1 MLWSLTGCAVKCYF
15 SIFRRFPKLSQ
26 SIIKSSIF
34 DNIRIVLC
42 QTSHPG
48 NIGSTARA
56 MKTMGFKHLYLVNPD
71 KYPNEQATA
80 MAAGAD
86 DVLDFAIV
94 TDTLSEALVGCGFA
108 IGLSARKRYLSHE
121 TVNVR
126 EAALQANI
134 YADSQPVAFVFGTEM
149 SGLTNAELDCCQ
161 LLAMIPANPE
171 YSSLNLA
178 MAVQLVCYELRMTAI
193 NDGLQANI
201 HATSGDADK
210 ITELATN
217 DDLERFYTHLEET
230 LLHIGYLNP
239 NAPKKLFER
248 MRRLYSRARL
258 EKEEVNLLRG
268 VLTLTKE
275 PRKHTKY

>member
-1 MLWSLTGCAVKCYF
+1 
-15 SIFRRFPKLSQ
+15 LSQ
-26 SIIKSSIF
+26 NIF
-34 DNIRIVLC
+34 DNIRIILC
-42 QTSHPG
+42 ATSHPG

-56 MKTMGFKHLYLVNPD
+56 MKTMGFKHLYLVNPH

-80 MAAGAD
+80 LAAGAD

-94 TDTLSEALVGCGFA
+94 TETLSQALVGCAFA
-108 IGLSARKRYLSHE
+108 VGMSARKRYLSHE
-121 TVNVR
+121 TVNAR
-126 EAALQANI
+126 EAALQANKI
-134 YADSQPVAFVFGTEM
+134 AASQPVAFVFGTEM

-161 LLAMIPANPE
+161 LLAMVPANPE

-178 MAVQLVCYELRMTAI
+178 MAVQLMCYELRMDA
-193 NDGLQANI
+193 LQGKLDVPA
-201 HATSGDADK
+201 G
-210 ITELATN
+210 EVLATN
-217 DDLERFYTHLEET
+217 DELERFYAHLEET

>member
-1 MLWSLTGCAVKCYF
+1 
-15 SIFRRFPKLSQ
+15 LSQ
-26 SIIKSSIF
+26 TLF
-34 DNIRIVLC
+34 ENIRIVLC
-42 QTSHPG
+42 ATSHPG

-56 MKTMGFKHLYLVNPD
+56 MKTMGFKHLYLVNPE

-94 TDTLSEALVGCGFA
+94 TQTLSEALVGCGFA
-108 IGLSARKRYLSHE
+108 IGMSARKRYLSHE
-121 TVNVR
+121 TVNPR
-126 EAALQANI
+126 QAAQQANQ
-134 YADSQPVAFVFGTEM
+134 YAASQPVAFVFGTEM

-178 MAVQLVCYELRMTAI
+178 MAVQVMCYELKMLTIDDAPE
-193 NDGLQANI
+193 ANN
-201 HATSGDADK
+201 HAASSDVPAVP
-210 ITELATN
+210 LATN
-217 DDLERFYTHLEET
+217 DELERFYAHLEET
-230 LLHIGYLNP
+230 LLKIGYLNP

-268 VLTLTKE
+268 VLTLTQE
-275 PRKHTKY
+275 PRKHSKY